1 MMEGPLLEDKFWTE
15 PSIVDT
21 DESEGEDDVDKRLE
35 SGSGSDSHVP
45 RLMTHSLYTTPPPF
59 HISLLL
65 LARPKHSS

>member
-21 DESEGEDDVDKRLE
+21 DESEGEGDVDKRLK

-45 RLMTHSLYTTPPPF
+45 RLVL
-59 HISLLL
+59 
-65 LARPKHSS
+65 